1 MHQNIKNI
9 IVLSA
14 LLFVQKFTAQESSP
28 YSYFGIGTLNN
39 VDNTRNVS
47 LGNTGIALEA
57 PDYINS
63 KNPASLTSIGLQ
75 KNVIFDIG
83 GSLKSNSIS
92 SNQGTDNRV
101 SGNFTNLGLAMKV
114 SNKFF
119 VAANV
124 QPTTSTDYKFVST
137 VPIEGTSANYPIT
150 YEGSG
155 GISNLGVS
163 LGYRINN
170 NWSLG
175 GKAKNNFGTIIR
187 KEIVTTTSELEIS
200 RNVRYTGF
208 SYGLGTQYNKYFQ
221 KERLQL
227 TFGAIVNFKSNL
239 NAKGETIYTENKDY
253 NNSVTTKLSSK
264 NSTLPLEMGIGVS
277 ILKNDRYRFSLDYTQ
292 SNWNEV
298 KNTVTTEKY
307 YRQSVYGL
315 GFELLP
321 ERKNSQ
327 IFSENLIYR
336 FGLNYDT
343 GYYKVNNRE
352 INKMEATVGV
362 GIPMNKINLNVGYG
376 YGKRGILNNSAIK
389 ENYHMLNISIDFL
402 DKWFAKKY
410 LN

>member
-1 MHQNIKNI
+1 MHQTIKNI
-9 IVLSA
+9 IALSA
-14 LLFVQKFTAQESSP
+14 FLLVQKAIAQESSP
-28 YSYFGIGTLNN
+28 YSYFGIGTFNS
-39 VDNTRNVS
+39 VDNARNVS

-57 PDYINS
+57 PDYING
-63 KNPASLTSIGLQ
+63 KNPASLTSIGMQ
-75 KNVIFDIG
+75 NVIFDIG
-83 GSLKSNSIS
+83 GTLKSNKIM
-92 SNQGTDNRV
+92 SNQGTDNRIN
-101 SGNFTNLGLAMKV
+101 GNFTNLGLAMRV

-137 VPIEGTSANYPIT
+137 VPIEGTSANYPIS

-155 GISNLGVS
+155 GISNLGLS

-170 NWSLG
+170 NWSVG

-187 KEIVTTTSELEIS
+187 KEIITTSTELEIS
-200 RNVRYTGF
+200 RNIRYTGF

-227 TFGAIVNFKSNL
+227 TLGAIVNFKSDL
-239 NAKGETIYTENKDY
+239 NAKGETIYTENRDY
-253 NNSVTTKLSSK
+253 NNSLTTKLSTKS
-264 NSTLPLEMGIGVS
+264 STLPLEMGIGVS
-277 ILKNDRYRFSLDYTQ
+277 VLKNDRYRFSFDYTQ
-292 SNWNEV
+292 SNWDEV

-315 GFELLP
+315 GLELLP
-321 ERKNSQ
+321 EMKNSQ

-352 INKMEATVGV
+352 INKVEATVGI
-362 GIPMNKINLNVGYG
+362 GIPLNKINLNVGYG
-376 YGKRGILNNSAIK
+376 YGRRGLLNNSAIK